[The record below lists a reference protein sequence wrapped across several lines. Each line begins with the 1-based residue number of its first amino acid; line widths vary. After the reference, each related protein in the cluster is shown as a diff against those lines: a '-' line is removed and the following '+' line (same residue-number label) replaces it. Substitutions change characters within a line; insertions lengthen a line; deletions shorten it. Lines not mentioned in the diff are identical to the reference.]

1 MKSSFKVLVLTVLV
15 VAVNE
20 TLAAEA
26 NPKVVPEKVVKTIIT
41 GQQFAFNPLKHI
53 AIYNG
58 DVVVIDPQMD
68 LLCDKLTI
76 YFTEK
81 NKAPKKV
88 AVPPLPTSKA
98 HKNPSESGVGVKKK
112 PTVAPM
118 VGLGGNVDRII
129 AEGDVE
135 IINKKDKTRA
145 VGGHAVYTA
154 KTEVLVLTVNPRLF
168 TKQGVLLGKE
178 IVYNRITGELSAKNA
193 VLENINK
200 PKPPIKKPPGK

>member
-26 NPKVVPEKVVKTIIT
+26 NPKVVKTIIT
-41 GQQFAFNPLKHI
+41 GQQFTFNPLKHI
-53 AIYNG
+53 AKYTG

-88 AVPPLPTSKA
+88 AVPPLPASKDR
-98 HKNPSESGVGVKKK
+98 KNPSESGVGVKKK

-200 PKPPIKKPPGK
+200 PKPPVKKPPGK